1 MGLEVTSKSF
11 TPALPAW
18 GGGMGRQ
25 FPGTFPR
32 KARGS
37 GKVGGGMTELSVSSS
52 RRKMEKSMK

>member
-1 MGLEVTSKSF
+1 
-11 TPALPAW
+11 
-18 GGGMGRQ
+18 MGRQ